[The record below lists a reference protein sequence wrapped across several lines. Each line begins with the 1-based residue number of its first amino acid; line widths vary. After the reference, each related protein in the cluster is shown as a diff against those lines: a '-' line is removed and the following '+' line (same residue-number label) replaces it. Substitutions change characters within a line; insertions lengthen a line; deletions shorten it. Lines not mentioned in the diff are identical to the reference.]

1 VAKGNLRRA
10 RGVAA
15 SDSLPLF
22 PPDVSDKPGS
32 RRNERAAA
40 PNVVAM
46 PRKTDPTPEDLAR
59 KAMAHQPTGASGKKL
74 KLTLTIFLSRE
85 QAERLTAPRDPREEE
100 SRSAGDGDLG
110 GREGMN
116 PGTLLG
122 GPDYVTAWIRVDR
135 LIHRV
140 VGHRLNQG
148 STPALDA
155 QFDRLIILHRW
166 LEKRLGN

>member
-1 VAKGNLRRA
+1 
-10 RGVAA
+10 
-15 SDSLPLF
+15 
-22 PPDVSDKPGS
+22 
-32 RRNERAAA
+32 
-40 PNVVAM
+40 
-46 PRKTDPTPEDLAR
+46 
-59 KAMAHQPTGASGKKL
+59 
-74 KLTLTIFLSRE
+74 
-85 QAERLTAPRDPREEE
+85 
-100 SRSAGDGDLG
+100 
-110 GREGMN
+110 MN

-135 LIHRV
+135 LIHRG

>member
-1 VAKGNLRRA
+1 MAKGNPRRA

-32 RRNERAAA
+32 RRNERAAT
-40 PNVVAM
+40 PKVVPL
-46 PRKTDPTPEDLAR
+46 PRKAGPTPEDLAR
-59 KAMAHQPTGASGKKL
+59 KAMAHQPTGASGKKV
-74 KLTLTIFLSRE
+74 KLSLTVFLSRE
-85 QAERLTAPRDPREEE
+85 QAEAADRTRDPPREE
-100 SRSAGDGDLG
+100 SRRVGDGDLG

-122 GPDYVTAWIRVDR
+122 GPDYMAAWIRVDR
-135 LIHRV
+135 LIHCV
-140 VGHRLNQG
+140 VGQRLNQG
-148 STPALDA
+148 STPELDA

-166 LEKRLGN
+166 LERRLGN